1 MTIARSY
8 LFVPGTDQNIIKKAI
23 TSDADCVI
31 LDLED
36 AVALSEKESARE
48 TVKKTLIN
56 FSKEKDLIVR
66 INDLNTPY
74 WEKDLICA
82 ITNGAKGV
90 MVSKAETEGEMRML
104 CKKVREVLAESPRE
118 FEVIPLIETAKGVQ
132 FAYAIS
138 SIDDMISRLAF
149 GSIDFSLD
157 INCELTPNGLE
168 LLFARSQIVIA
179 SKAAGIGSPIDA
191 VYPDLNNEDG
201 LEMEA
206 KFGKQL
212 GFKSKLIIHPKQIQI
227 VHKTFTP
234 SKEETVSAHEI
245 VKAFE
250 AAEKNGVA
258 SITVNNRLV
267 DYPVYKKAKSIVA
280 HSDNN

>member
-8 LFVPGTDQNIIKKAI
+8 LFVPGTNQNIIKKAI

-48 TVKKTLIN
+48 TVKKELIN

-104 CKKVREVLAESPRE
+104 CKKVRDVLAESPRE

-234 SKEETVSAHEI
+234 SKEEIVSAHEI